1 MSALPYAARGRNVVF
16 CRVVGRDPKKT
27 LTLRNGPN
35 APNKMIMATIRL
47 TKEFSFEA
55 AHSLEGYDGACR
67 EIHGHSYRLFVTIKG
82 EPSADPYDPKQG
94 MVMDFGSLK
103 RIVNEQIVSRL
114 DHAFVV
120 RRSEQG
126 VQLRDMLADR
136 YSNIVLV
143 DYQPTCENML
153 ADFAERLL
161 ESLPDEVE
169 LYSLR
174 LHETASSFAE
184 WFAEDNF

>member
-1 MSALPYAARGRNVVF
+1 
-16 CRVVGRDPKKT
+16 
-27 LTLRNGPN
+27 
-35 APNKMIMATIRL
+35 MIMATIRL

-82 EPSADPYDPKQG
+82 EPSVDPYDPKQG
-94 MVMDFGSLK
+94 MVMDFGLLK
-103 RIVNEQIVSRL
+103 RIVDEQIVSRL

-126 VQLRDMLADR
+126 AQLRDMLADR

-174 LHETASSFAE
+174 LHETAASFAE